1 MKCQCSYH
9 ETMVS
14 KDICMSNVIPKRLRS
29 LRGVVVKLLAFL
41 ARGRE
46 FDPGL
51 LQSFG

>member
-1 MKCQCSYH
+1 MCLVYIGFKIINNVQ
-9 ETMVS
+9 
-14 KDICMSNVIPKRLRS
+14 DMSVYA
-29 LRGVVVKLLAFL
+29 VVKAVIFPLN